1 MYLLPE
7 ALTGKPQTKS
17 HTHTHTRGHALTRTH
32 NAFVK
37 RLNQTFCYSNISGIC
52 GNSQICLC

>member
-7 ALTGKPQTKS
+7 ALTGKPQS
-17 HTHTHTRGHALTRTH
+17 HTRTHTRGHALTRTH

-37 RLNQTFCYSNISGIC
+37 RLNQTFCYSDILGIC
-52 GNSQICLC
+52 GN